1 MEDLPE
7 ALLAEIVLRIASTSD
22 LNSLS
27 LVSKRLY
34 IIDSSQRSAIR
45 IGCGSFPAREALAS
59 LCSRF
64 PNLSK
69 VEIDYAGWTS
79 GHGNQ
84 LDNKD
89 LLVISSQCPS
99 LTELTLSFCSDIDDS
114 GLRYLAYCKKL
125 IYLRLNSVPEITS
138 SGLLSVAVSCKSLS
152 GLLLIACEKIGS
164 VEWLEYLGWN
174 GILEELVVKNCKG
187 ISQYDLLQFGPGWM
201 KLRKFDFEMKGGFWG
216 GHSYEE
222 GGFDPLYNVHKP
234 SRSDIWCESLKDLR
248 LACFKTET
256 EVGLR
261 FLLGKC
267 KSLERLCL
275 EYVHGLNDND
285 IIVLSESCRNLKS
298 ISLWLTPTR
307 YDDLNGD
314 GFRTAFTD
322 NSLKALALNCL
333 MLEAVE
339 LTFAGCE
346 HTYPSEIGFTQKG
359 LVVLIQSCPIRV
371 LVLNGANFFDDEG
384 MMTLSSAP
392 LLETLELVDCR
403 EVTDAGLCFI
413 ARTPCLINL
422 TLRHCKRVTDVGV
435 AELVNSQKLKSLIID
450 CCRRVSEKAVLGA
463 GGSVQYSVETASPG
477 GLKRI
482 YPMFTG

>member
-7 ALLAEIVLRIASTSD
+7 ALLAEIVLRITRTSD

-45 IGCGSFPAREALAS
+45 FGCDSFPAREALAS

-99 LTELTLSFCSDIDDS
+99 LTELTLSFCSDINDS
-114 GLRYLAYCKKL
+114 
-125 IYLRLNSVPEITS
+125 
-138 SGLLSVAVSCKSLS
+138 VSCKSLS
-152 GLLLIACEKIGS
+152 GLLINCEKIGS

-174 GILEELVVKNCKG
+174 GILEELVVRNCKG

-222 GGFDPLYNVHKP
+222 GGFDPLYNIHKP
-234 SRSDIWCESLKDLR
+234 SRYDICCESLKDLR

-256 EVGLR
+256 EVGLC

-285 IIVLSESCRNLKS
+285 IIVLSESCLNLKS

-307 YDDLNGD
+307 YDDLDGD

-322 NSLKALALNCL
+322 NSLKALALNCP

-339 LTFAGCE
+339 LTFAGCV

-359 LVVLIQSCPIRV
+359 LVVLIQSCLIRV
-371 LVLNGANFFDDEG
+371 LVLNGANFFDGEG
-384 MMTLSSAP
+384 MMTLSSAS

-403 EVTDAGLCFI
+403 EVTDAGLHFI

-422 TLRHCKRVTDVGV
+422 TLRLCKRVTDVGV
-435 AELVNSQKLKSLIID
+435 AKLVHSQKLESLIIE
-450 CCRRVSEKAVLGA
+450 CCRRVSEQAVLGA
-463 GGSVQYSVETASPG
+463 GRSVQYSVETASPG
-477 GLKRI
+477 ELKRI
-482 YPMFTG
+482 YPMIPG

>member
-7 ALLAEIVLRIASTSD
+7 ALLAEIVLRITRTSD

-45 IGCGSFPAREALAS
+45 FGCDSFPAREALAS

-69 VEIDYAGWTS
+69 VEIDYAGFE
-79 GHGNQ
+79 
-84 LDNKD
+84 
-89 LLVISSQCPS
+89 V
-99 LTELTLSFCSDIDDS
+99 
-114 GLRYLAYCKKL
+114 
-125 IYLRLNSVPEITS
+125 
-138 SGLLSVAVSCKSLS
+138 GLL
-152 GLLLIACEKIGS
+152 
-164 VEWLEYLGWN
+164 
-174 GILEELVVKNCKG
+174 
-187 ISQYDLLQFGPGWM
+187 
-201 KLRKFDFEMKGGFWG
+201 
-216 GHSYEE
+216 
-222 GGFDPLYNVHKP
+222 
-234 SRSDIWCESLKDLR
+234 
-248 LACFKTET
+248 KTET

-285 IIVLSESCRNLKS
+285 IIVLSESCLNLKS

-307 YDDLNGD
+307 HDDLDGD

-322 NSLKALALNCL
+322 NSLKALALNCP

-339 LTFAGCE
+339 LTFAGCV

-359 LVVLIQSCPIRV
+359 LVVLIQSCLIRV
-371 LVLNGANFFDDEG
+371 LVLNGANFFDGEG
-384 MMTLSSAP
+384 MMTLSSAS

-403 EVTDAGLCFI
+403 EVTDAGLHFI

-422 TLRHCKRVTDVGV
+422 TLRLCKHVTDVGV
-435 AELVNSQKLKSLIID
+435 AELVHSRKLESLIIE
-450 CCRRVSEKAVLGA
+450 CCRRVSEQAVLGA
-463 GGSVQYSVETASPG
+463 GRSVQYSVETASPG
-477 GLKRI
+477 ELKRM
-482 YPMFTG
+482 YPMIPG

>member
-7 ALLAEIVLRIASTSD
+7 ALLAEIVLRITGTSD

-27 LVSKRLY
+27 LVLKQLY
-34 IIDSSQRSAIR
+34 IIDASQRSAIR
-45 IGCGSFPAREALAS
+45 IVCGSFSAGEALAS

-64 PNLSK
+64 TNLSK
-69 VEIDYAGWTS
+69 VEIDYAGWKYD
-79 GHGNQ
+79 HGNQ

-99 LTELTLSFCSDIDDS
+99 LTELTLSFCSDINDS
-114 GLRYLAYCKKL
+114 GLHYLAYCKKL
-125 IYLRLNSVPEITS
+125 ISLRLNSVPEITS
-138 SGLLSVAVSCKSLS
+138 SGLLFVAVGCKSLS
-152 GLLLIACEKIGS
+152 GLLLINCEKIGS

-174 GILEELVVKNCKG
+174 GSLEELVVKNCEG
-187 ISQYDLLQFGPGWM
+187 ISQYDILKLGPGWM
-201 KLRKFDFEMKGGFWG
+201 KLRKFDFEIKGGFYSG
-216 GHSYEE
+216 YCFSE
-222 GGFDPLYNVHKP
+222 GGYDPLYNAHNP
-234 SRSDIWCESLKDLR
+234 SRYDFCCESLKYLR
-248 LACFKTET
+248 LARFITGT

-267 KSLERLCL
+267 RALESLCL

-285 IIVLSESCRNLKS
+285 LIVLSESCRNLKS

-307 YDDLNGD
+307 YADLNGD

-322 NSLKALALNCL
+322 NSLKALALNCS

-346 HTYPSEIGFTQKG
+346 HMYPSEIGFTQKG
-359 LVVLIQSCPIRV
+359 LVELIQSCPIRV
-371 LVLNGANFFDDEG
+371 LVLNGANFFDDDG

-413 ARTPCLINL
+413 ARTPRLINL

-435 AELVNSQKLKSLIID
+435 AELVHSQKLESLIIER
-450 CCRRVSEKAVLGA
+450 CCRASEQAVLGA
-463 GGSVQYSVETASPG
+463 GRSVQYSVEAPSPG
-477 GLKRI
+477 ELKRVFI
-482 YPMFTG
+482 